1 MRKAYKLCSLLRDEQ
16 LVSFIELFL
25 SSLPIKKTTFAIINH
40 LYHLI

>member
-1 MRKAYKLCSLLRDEQ
+1 MIKAYKLCSLLRNEQ

-25 SSLPIKKTTFAIINH
+25 SPLPIKRTTFAIKNH